1 MNSDQATLQ
10 IPHPSGWLRAA
21 MRFPILLYRLKL
33 GWLLGKR
40 FLLLEHRGRKTGM
53 IRKAVVEVV
62 AHDGQKGSFVVAAA
76 WGNKADWYKNITAAP
91 DVHIQVGARR
101 FPALAR
107 TLPADEAARQLEIY
121 ATQHPFAF
129 RRLGSRLVGAQ
140 SQDTAQMIQSFVAT
154 MPFVEFTPG

>member
-1 MNSDQATLQ
+1 MNSDKATVR

-62 AHDGQKGSFVVAAA
+62 AHDGQKGSYVVAAA
-76 WGNKADWYKNITAAP
+76 WGSKADWYKNITAAP

-101 FPALAR
+101 FSAIAR

-121 ATQHPFAF
+121 AAQHPFAF
-129 RRLGSRLVGAQ
+129 RRLGSRLLDSKA
-140 SQDTAQMIQSFVAT
+140 QDTAQLIRSFVAT
-154 MPFVEFTPG
+154 VPFVEFTPG